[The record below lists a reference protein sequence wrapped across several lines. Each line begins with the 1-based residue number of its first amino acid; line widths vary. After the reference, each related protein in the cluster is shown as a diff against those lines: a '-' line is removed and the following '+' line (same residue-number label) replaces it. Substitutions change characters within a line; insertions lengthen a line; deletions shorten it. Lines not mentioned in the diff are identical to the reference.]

1 MRRGSRMAVVLAA
14 LLTVAPAP
22 VLAQRPAPPRVAS
35 SGDAPADRQVGTIVI
50 AHGAGPDWNAQVEAV
65 AKAAKTGGP
74 VEVSFLMGPGAKAH
88 RFQDAVKRLA
98 DAGVHEIVVVPLL
111 ISGHSGHYEQIRWLA
126 GLTDTLSEVMHHHL
140 HMAGIERP
148 DVAVPIRVTPAID
161 GADEVADILTE
172 HALALAEEPAAQALF
187 LIGHG
192 PNSAEDHAAWM
203 EDLRPLADRVQEATG
218 FRDVKVGLVQ
228 DDAAGHVR
236 AEAVRRIREII
247 TLQHQVTGRPVVV
260 VPVLIGTGQIS
271 LEKFPA
277 DLAGLPITYEGK
289 GLVPHPALAQWIEA
303 RVAAGQVGLR

>member
-1 MRRGSRMAVVLAA
+1 MTRRSRMVAVLAA
-14 LLTVAPAP
+14 LFMVAPAS
-22 VLAQRPAPPRVAS
+22 VLAQRPASPSVAS
-35 SGDAPADRQVGTIVI
+35 HKGARADGQVGTIVI

-65 AKAAKTGGP
+65 VRAAETGGP
-74 VEVSFLMGPGAKAH
+74 VEVSFLTGPGAKAH
-88 RFQDAVKRLA
+88 RFQDAAKRLA
-98 DAGVHEIVVVPLL
+98 DAGVREIVVVPLL
-111 ISGHSGHYEQIRWLA
+111 ISSHSGHYEQIRWLA
-126 GLTDTLSEVMHHHL
+126 GLTDTLSDVMHHHL

-148 DVAVPIRVTPAID
+148 DVAVPIRVTAAID
-161 GADEVADILTE
+161 GADEVADIVAE

-203 EDLRPLADRVQEATG
+203 EDLRPLADRVQQATG

-228 DDAAGHVR
+228 DDAAGPVR
-236 AEAVRRIREII
+236 AEAVLRIREII

-289 GLVPHPALAQWIEA
+289 GLVPHPALARWIES
-303 RVAAGQVGLR
+303 RVAAVQ